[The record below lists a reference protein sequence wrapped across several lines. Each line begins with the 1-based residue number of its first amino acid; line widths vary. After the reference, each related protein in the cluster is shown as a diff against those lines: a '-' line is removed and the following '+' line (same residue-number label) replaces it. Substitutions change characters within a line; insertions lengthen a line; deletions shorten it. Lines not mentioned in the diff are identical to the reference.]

1 MKVLSIGNSFSQ
13 DATRYLHQIAK
24 NSGDDFKTVNL
35 YIGGCTLATHYKNMN
50 NDDRAYSMEYNG
62 ETTGFF
68 VSIREALQSDEWDY
82 VTFQQASHKSVDY
95 DSYQPYLN
103 AISEYCRF
111 HSPKA
116 KQIIHQTWAYEDG
129 SAKLCEQMGYASH
142 KDMFMDLSKAYKK
155 AAADIN
161 ADGIIP
167 AGKLLQNLLANGI
180 EKVHRD
186 TYHASFGVGRYALGL
201 LWYGFFTGNDVL
213 NDTFSAFEE
222 PISDIEL
229 EIIRKTTSE
238 LLK

>member
-1 MKVLSIGNSFSQ
+1 
-13 DATRYLHQIAK
+13 
-24 NSGDDFKTVNL
+24 
-35 YIGGCTLATHYKNMN
+35 
-50 NDDRAYSMEYNG
+50 
-62 ETTGFF
+62 
-68 VSIREALQSDEWDY
+68 
-82 VTFQQASHKSVDY
+82 
-95 DSYQPYLN
+95 
-103 AISEYCRF
+103 
-111 HSPKA
+111 
-116 KQIIHQTWAYEDG
+116 
-129 SAKLCEQMGYASH
+129 
-142 KDMFMDLSKAYKK
+142 MDLSKAYKK

>member
-24 NSGDDFKTVNL
+24 NRGEDFKIVNL

-50 NDDRAYSMEYNG
+50 NDDRAYSMEFNG
-62 ETTGFF
+62 ESTGFY

-95 DSYQPYLN
+95 DSYQPFLD
-103 AISEYCRF
+103 ALSAYCKL
-111 HSPKA
+111 HAPKA
-116 KQIIHQTWAYEDG
+116 KQVIHQTWAYEDG
-129 SAKLCEQMGYASH
+129 SAKLCDLMGYTSH
-142 KDMFMDLSKAYKK
+142 KEMFADLEMAYKN

-161 ADGIIP
+161 AYGIIP
-167 AGKLLQNLLANGI
+167 SGKLFQELLANGI

-186 TYHASFGVGRYALGL
+186 TYHVSFGVGRYALGL
-201 LWYGFFTGNDVL
+201 LWYGYFMGNDVL
-213 NDTFSAFEE
+213 NDTYCDFDE
-222 PISDIEL
+222 PISEEEL
-229 EIIRKTTSE
+229 KIIRSTVSK